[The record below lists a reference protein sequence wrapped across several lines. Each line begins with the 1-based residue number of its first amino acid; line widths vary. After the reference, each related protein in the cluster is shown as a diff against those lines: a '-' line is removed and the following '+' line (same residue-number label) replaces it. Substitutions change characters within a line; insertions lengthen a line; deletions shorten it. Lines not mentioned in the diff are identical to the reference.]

1 MNIIKLT
8 YNDSQMLANWN
19 TTEEWIKSLNDINEH
34 LKNYGFLF
42 NEFRLY
48 AGDSTLFKVEND
60 KDVFSIKCIDLKEH
74 VGEKFILSFFEYYEL
89 INDEI
94 EKGDLIKR
102 IEESKEDIKETSL
115 CKVLLLFDFVNY
127 VIYKAMNQE
136 SILIEETKR
145 RYTNSSGKRNS
156 ASKKDVVYS
165 LTDCIRKYAK
175 HINHCK
181 HVFTCEHWEV
191 RGHYRHYK
199 SGKVVYVKPFE
210 KGKNKDTKLKDKI
223 YTL

>member
-1 MNIIKLT
+1 MNIIKLN
-8 YNDSQMLANWN
+8 YSDSAMLANWN
-19 TTEEWIKSLNDINEH
+19 ASEEWVNSLSDIDEH
-34 LKNYGFLF
+34 LKKYGFLF
-42 NEFRLY
+42 SEFRLY
-48 AGDSTLFKVEND
+48 LGDDLLIKVEND
-60 KDVFSIKCIDLKEH
+60 KDVFNIKCIDLKEH
-74 VGEKFILSFFEYYEL
+74 VGEKFILSFFEYYEM

-94 EKGDLIKR
+94 ERRLNK
-102 IEESKEDIKETSL
+102 KEDLEDLKYKKIM
-115 CKVLLLFDFVNY
+115 KVLLLFDFVNY
-127 VIYKAMNQE
+127 VVYKAMNQE
-136 SILIEETKR
+136 TILIEETKR
-145 RYTNSSGKRNS
+145 KYTNSSGKRNS

-199 SGKVVYVKPFE
+199 SGKVVYVEPFE

>member
-1 MNIIKLT
+1 MNIIKLN
-8 YNDSQMLANWN
+8 YSDSAMIAKWN
-19 TTEEWIKSLNDINEH
+19 ASEEWINSLNDINEH
-34 LKNYGFLF
+34 LKEYGFLF
-42 NEFRLY
+42 SEFRLY
-48 AGDSTLFKVEND
+48 VGDDVLFKVEND
-60 KDVFSIKCIDLKEH
+60 KDVFSIKYIDLKEH
-74 VGEKFILSFFEYYEL
+74 VGEKFILSFFEYYEI

-94 EKGDLIKR
+94 ERRLNK
-102 IEESKEDIKETSL
+102 KEDLKDLKDKTIT
-115 CKVLLLFDFVNY
+115 KVLLLFDVVNY
-127 VIYKAMNQE
+127 VVYKAMNQE
-136 SILIEETKR
+136 TILIEETKR
-145 RYTNSSGKRNS
+145 KYTNSSGKRKS
-156 ASKKDVVYS
+156 ASKKDIVYS
-165 LTDCIRKYAK
+165 LTDCIRKYTK